1 MSKHNNTSNNRWR
14 LNREV
19 RELNPDNGEATQ
31 HAITLRRIIMG
42 RSNITPEPGAKVL
55 QKETRGKGKKIRG
68 EVMVT
73 NPNKRKITSNENKP
87 RRKQVDMFIMAVYYS
102 QI

>member
-1 MSKHNNTSNNRWR
+1 
-14 LNREV
+14 
-19 RELNPDNGEATQ
+19 
-31 HAITLRRIIMG
+31 MG

-87 RRKQVDMFIMAVYYS
+87 
-102 QI
+102 